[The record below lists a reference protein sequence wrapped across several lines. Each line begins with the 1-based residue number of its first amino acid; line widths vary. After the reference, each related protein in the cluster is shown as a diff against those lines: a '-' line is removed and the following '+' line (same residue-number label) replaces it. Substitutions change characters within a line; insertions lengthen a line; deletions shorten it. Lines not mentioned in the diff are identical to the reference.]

1 MKLATFTLS
10 GHTRIGVVID
20 DRIVDLSVAAPG
32 LPIEMC
38 AFLAAGTNALDVART
53 AAESGDG
60 RIPLADVKLEAPVLR
75 PPKILAVGLN
85 YKDHIAETGMEV
97 PKIPIIFN
105 KQSTSVVGPGDPVH
119 RPAES
124 EMLDYEGE
132 FGVVIGRRCRR
143 VPKERAAEV
152 IAGYT
157 IVNDVSVRDWQL
169 RVPTM
174 TMGKSWDTHCPM
186 GPYLIT
192 ADELSDPH
200 KLALRT
206 EVNGEVRQKSNTAE
220 LLFNAF
226 ELIEHLSTAFTLEP
240 GDLIST
246 GTPGGVGVA
255 MQPPQWMKSGDT
267 VRVIIDEL
275 GVLENPIVDDPN
287 ETVIE

>member
-1 MKLATFTLS
+1 MKLATFTQA
-10 GHTRIGVVID
+10 GHTRIGVVLGD
-20 DRIVDLSVAAPG
+20 EMVDLIVAAPG
-32 LPIEMC
+32 LPTEMC
-38 AFLAAGTNALDVART
+38 AFLAAGPNAMDVART

-60 RIPLADVKLEAPVLR
+60 RIALAAVKLEAPVLR

-85 YKDHIAETGMEV
+85 YKDHIAETGMQE
-97 PKIPIIFN
+97 PEIPIIFN
-105 KQSTSVVGPGDPVH
+105 KQSTSVVGPGDPVY

-132 FGVVIGRRCRR
+132 FGVIIGRRCRR

-186 GPYLIT
+186 GPYLVT

-200 KLALRT
+200 KLALKT
-206 EVNGEVRQKSNTAE
+206 EVNGELRQNSSTAE

-255 MQPPQWMKSGDT
+255 MQPPKWMKAGDR
-267 VRVIIDEL
+267 VRVTIDEL
-275 GVLENPIVDDPN
+275 GSLENPIIEDPSK
-287 ETVIE
+287 TLIR